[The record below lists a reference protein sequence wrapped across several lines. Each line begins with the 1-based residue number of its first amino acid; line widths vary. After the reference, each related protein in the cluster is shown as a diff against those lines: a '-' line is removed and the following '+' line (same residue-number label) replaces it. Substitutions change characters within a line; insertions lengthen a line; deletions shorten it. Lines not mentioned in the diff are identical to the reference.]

1 MSKPTA
7 RRTLSVPAA
16 RRTLSGLAA
25 AALGLALLAGSAGMP
40 AQAETAP
47 LAKSDVETI
56 VRDYLLEHPEVIREA
71 LEELERRD
79 MAKADEARAQTL
91 SSVSD
96 ILFNSTRQVELGNP
110 DGDVT
115 LVEFFDYNCGYCKR
129 AMADMDRLLE
139 EDPNLRIVLKE
150 FPVLGQGSVEAAQV
164 AAALNHIAPA
174 KYAEFH
180 RELMGI
186 QGRANRASALAA
198 AKTVG
203 VTEEEIRKA
212 VADPE
217 VNATIEEA
225 YTLAN
230 KLGLTGTPSYVVGDE
245 VVMGAVG
252 YDQLAEKIKSVRDC
266 GATSC

>member
-1 MSKPTA
+1 MSKSNA
-7 RRTLSVPAA
+7 RRLLP
-16 RRTLSGLAA
+16 GLAA
-25 AALGLALLAGSAGMP
+25 AALGLALLAGPAGTP
-40 AQAETAP
+40 SLAETAP
-47 LAKSDVETI
+47 LAKADVEKI
-56 VRDYLLEHPEVIREA
+56 VRDYLLENPEVIREA

-79 MAKADEARAQTL
+79 IAKADEARAQTL

-129 AMADMDRLLE
+129 AMADMDRLLK
-139 EDPNLRIVLKE
+139 EDPNLRVVLKE

-186 QGRANRASALAA
+186 PGPGQQGERAGRSEDGRRHRGGNPQGRRRSR
-198 AKTVG
+198 G
-203 VTEEEIRKA
+203 QCSHRG
-212 VADPE
+212 
-217 VNATIEEA
+217 
-225 YTLAN
+225 
-230 KLGLTGTPSYVVGDE
+230 GLYAGQQARPYRHS
-245 VVMGAVG
+245 
-252 YDQLAEKIKSVRDC
+252 LLC
-266 GATSC
+266 GWR